1 MEAKLI
7 LLDTSILIDFFRK
20 TDNRNSILF
29 SLAKEGYNFAV
40 SAITTYEIY
49 CGVNAMQLEYWK
61 SFLSKTII
69 LPFDV
74 NVSIVAA
81 SVYKEL
87 KKKSSLVETA
97 DLLIASTAI
106 ANGISLATLNKKHF
120 ERIEKLNL
128 VSY

>member
-1 MEAKLI
+1 MEGNLI

-20 TDNRNSILF
+20 TDKSNSVLF
-29 SLAKEGYNFAV
+29 SLVKEGYNFAI

-49 CGVNAMQLEYWK
+49 CGVNASQLEYWER
-61 SFLSKTII
+61 FLSETIV

-74 NVSIVAA
+74 NVSVVAA

-87 KKKSSLVETA
+87 KRKSSLIETA

-106 ANGISLATLNKKHF
+106 ANGMSLATLNKKHF
-120 ERIEKLNL
+120 ERVEKLHL